1 MKTLVIILASPALI
15 LVLTAAGSARAA
27 SKHVP
32 VGVTYNVTGTEHY
45 DNILVEGTMVI
56 QNGGHLTTGPQQHDQ
71 DRSNISGPGA
81 TLIVE
86 QGGTIE
92 LDQRV
97 NASLGDGADA
107 NIVMNGGLFRIG
119 NSSSPADYGDLKFA
133 DEGGDGENRIHL
145 NGGILWAHRL
155 QVGADH
161 DSQIIVAG
169 GEMRIDVIDV
179 DGGHVEYDPYQWVN
193 MINTYIEEP
202 ILVAAEGYTL
212 MITTGAEYT
221 RIYTVVGKVFAD
233 NPDPADE
240 AIGVCTGA
248 TL

>member
-1 MKTLVIILASPALI
+1 MRSLVIILASLVLI
-15 LVLTAAGSARAA
+15 LVLAAAGAAEAA
-27 SKHVP
+27 SKHVA
-32 VGVTYNVTGTEHY
+32 VGETYNVTGTEHY

-56 QNGGHLTTGPQQHDQ
+56 QNGGHLTTGPQQDDQ

-97 NASLGDGADA
+97 NASLGGVSGPDA

-119 NSSSPADYGDLKFA
+119 NSSSPDDYGDLKFA
-133 DEGGDGENRIHL
+133 DDGGDGENRIHL
-145 NGGILWAHRL
+145 NGGILWAHRI

-169 GEMRIDVIDV
+169 GEMRIDVIHV
-179 DGGHVEYDPYQWVN
+179 DGDAEYDPYQWVN

-212 MITTGAEYT
+212 MMSTGAEYT
-221 RIYTVVGKVFAD
+221 KIYAVVGKVFAD
-233 NPDPADE
+233 NPDPA
-240 AIGVCTGA
+240 
-248 TL
+248 